1 MFLSDNKKIYNA
13 AIYIRLS
20 RDDGDKKDDSDKTE
34 SNSVSNQ
41 RTLIESFLK
50 NKPEIVIC
58 SERVDDGYSGV
69 SFDRPAVRAMLED
82 IKAGIIDCVVVKDLS
97 RFGRNYIE
105 TGRYIEQVFPFMGVR
120 FIAIN
125 DGFDSANQQSQADGM
140 IIPFKNLI
148 NDAYSRD
155 ISIKVR
161 SGLGIRC
168 KQGDYIG
175 AFPLYGYLRSEEDKH
190 KLEID
195 DFAAM
200 TIRDIFKWK
209 IEGMNNQRIAQRL
222 NAMGILSPL
231 EYKRMLGWK
240 FSTSFKLQPVAKWTA
255 VAVARILKNEIYTGT
270 MIQGKESS
278 PNYKIKKKFR
288 KPPSEW
294 IIVVD
299 THEAII
305 PKDEFDLVQRLMSA
319 DTRTAPG
326 SDGLHLFSGM
336 LECGVCHNS
345 MIRRPVKS
353 GGKTYIYHVCRTQKA
368 DKEKCSNKCRITE
381 TKLMD
386 CVLQMIQK
394 QIRIVCVIDEIMA
407 YIDTLPLK
415 QAEVQKVDLRIKRK
429 QEEYAHCQKL
439 IFELYEDY
447 KRGIVSKDNYF
458 AWKANYEEN
467 CEQVAEAMKALEEE
481 LSNLLKNR
489 AEQSKWIDEFKKYKG
504 IRKLTRPA
512 LVTMVEKIVVVD
524 KNTLQIHF
532 TFKNECESVLSL
544 IETTA
549 KMNMLTSEQCKELP
563 ISVQEVV

>member
-1 MFLSDNKKIYNA
+1 MLLSDNKKIYNA

-20 RDDGDKKDDSDKTE
+20 KDDGDKTE
-34 SNSVSNQ
+34 SNSISNQ

-50 NKPEIVIC
+50 NKPEITVR
-58 SERVDDGYSGV
+58 SEQVDDGYSGV
-69 SFDRPAVRAMLED
+69 SFERPAVKAMLDD
-82 IKAGIIDCVVVKDLS
+82 IKAGAIDCVIVKDLS

-125 DGFDSANQQSQADGM
+125 DGFDSASQQSQTDSV

-200 TIRDIFKWK
+200 TVRDIFKWK
-209 IEGMNNQRIAQRL
+209 VEGMNNQRIAQRL
-222 NAMGILSPL
+222 NTMGILSPL
-231 EYKRMLGWK
+231 EYKRMLGWA
-240 FSTSFKLQPVAKWTA
+240 FGTSFKLQPVAKWSA
-255 VAVARILKNEIYTGT
+255 AAIARILKNEIYTGT
-270 MIQGKESS
+270 MVQGKESS

-288 KPPSEW
+288 KPQSEW
-294 IIVVD
+294 ITVTD

-305 PKDEFDLVQRLMSA
+305 SKDDFALVQRLMSA
-319 DTRTAPG
+319 DTRTSPEC
-326 SDGLHLFSGM
+326 DGLHLFSGM
-336 LECGVCHNS
+336 LECGGCHHS

-353 GGKTYIYHVCRTQKA
+353 GGKTYIYHVCRTQKT
-368 DKEKCSNKCRITE
+368 DKGKCSSKCRIAE

-386 CVLQMIQK
+386 CTLQLIQE
-394 QIRIVCVIDEIMA
+394 QIRIVCAIDEIMA

-415 QAEVQKVDLRIKRK
+415 QAEVQKVDLRIQKK
-429 QEEYAHCQKL
+429 QEEYDHYQKL

-447 KRGIVSKDNYF
+447 KKGIVSRENYF

-467 CEQVAEAMKALEEE
+467 CKQVAEATKALEEE
-481 LSNLLKNR
+481 LSNLLINR
-489 AEQSKWIDEFKKYKG
+489 GEQSKWIDEFKKYKN
-504 IRKLTRPA
+504 IRELTRPA
-512 LVTMVEKIVVVD
+512 LVTLVEKIVVID
-524 KNTLQIHF
+524 KNTLKVHF
-532 TFKNECESVLSL
+532 TFKDFCSGGGLSGK
-544 IETTA
+544 T
-549 KMNMLTSEQCKELP
+549 KQEQP
-563 ISVQEVV
+563 